1 MAGEVRS
8 QVRRPLNLFF
18 YIYMCPFSGFWE
30 ISMLRSSLGPCR
42 EGFTW
47 FLVVMRRIPAGR
59 RLKQLIP
66 CSPSKAPSP
75 LSWVGMRSLRQFAL
89 GLKIDHT

>member
-1 MAGEVRS
+1 MAAGHDVYPQAPALGNCQERKRTMAGEVRS

-59 RLKQLIP
+59 RL
-66 CSPSKAPSP
+66 SS
-75 LSWVGMRSLRQFAL
+75 
-89 GLKIDHT
+89 